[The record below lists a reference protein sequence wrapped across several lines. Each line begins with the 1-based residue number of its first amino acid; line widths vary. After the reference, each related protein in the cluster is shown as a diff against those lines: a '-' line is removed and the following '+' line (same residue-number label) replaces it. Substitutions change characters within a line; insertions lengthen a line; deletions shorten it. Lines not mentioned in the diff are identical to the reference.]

1 MRKKQQPLRGRQQIN
16 TDYREIQKHYT
27 ISLNKFAS
35 KEYAKFHNMNVF
47 EYELGQVIGD
57 VDKEIGVSKYEY
69 CISHDCNKIKRFEH
83 LKEKGDL

>member
-1 MRKKQQPLRGRQQIN
+1 MRKKQQPLRGRQRIN
-16 TDYREIQKHYT
+16 TDYREVQKNYT

-47 EYELGQVIGD
+47 EYD
-57 VDKEIGVSKYEY
+57 VGKATEGDKEIGVSKYEY